1 MLLSELKS
9 QNLESHNFK
18 NVNFDNFDMI
28 FDQIDGNKDGSLS
41 KTELHDWLIQMCST
55 GTTTV
60 HLEHQPSPIKNE
72 QTLQFNS
79 AKDDFEPSREM
90 NSASFGQTN
99 NDQVG
104 QADFSSFMGA
114 MKTLVN

>member
-1 MLLSELKS
+1 
-9 QNLESHNFK
+9 
-18 NVNFDNFDMI
+18 
-28 FDQIDGNKDGSLS
+28 
-41 KTELHDWLIQMCST
+41 MCST
-55 GTTTV
+55 GTSPDKEPRANAKARALFLQSTTV
-60 HLEHQPSPIKNE
+60 HLEHEPSPIKNE

-99 NDQVG
+99 NNDQVG